1 MKVLAFGVVP
11 PKALRPRKA
20 QKPRV
25 SGDNK
30 IEGRKTTPVSKTHQP
45 TKSNKGVSI
54 MTKSNAAALESAP
67 VAEAAEAPVAPVVD
81 VPPASDNRV
90 VSVAELLNH
99 GITINQ
105 EKKTW
110 KGHAIDISKTAGG
123 VAVGTALGV
132 GLVALSKMAFNAI
145 FGDDTPAA

>member
-1 MKVLAFGVVP
+1 M
-11 PKALRPRKA
+11 
-20 QKPRV
+20 
-25 SGDNK
+25 NK
-30 IEGRKTTPVSKTHQP
+30 ST
-45 TKSNKGVSI
+45 NA
-54 MTKSNAAALESAP
+54 AAALESAP
-67 VAEAAEAPVAPVVD
+67 VAEAPVVD

-110 KGHAIDISKTAGG
+110 KGHAIDVGKTAGG

-132 GLVALSKMAFNAI
+132 GLVALSKLAFNAI

>member
-1 MKVLAFGVVP
+1 M
-11 PKALRPRKA
+11 
-20 QKPRV
+20 
-25 SGDNK
+25 NK
-30 IEGRKTTPVSKTHQP
+30 ST
-45 TKSNKGVSI
+45 NA
-54 MTKSNAAALESAP
+54 AAALESAP
-67 VAEAAEAPVAPVVD
+67 VAEAPVVD
-81 VPPASDNRV
+81 VPPASDNRVVPPASDNRV

-110 KGHAIDISKTAGG
+110 KGHAIDVGKTAGG

-132 GLVALSKMAFNAI
+132 GLVALSKLAFNAI